1 VTSLAP
7 SYVLGLDLDGVVADF
22 YSFIRQIAAGWR
34 EVPEESLTE
43 NVSFGLGEWG
53 FTEEEYRRLHRFAV
67 TQCGLFQ
74 NMPVIRGAAPAI
86 RRLANEGV
94 RVRVVTH
101 RLFIDFFHR
110 AAVEQTVQW
119 LDSQA
124 IPYHDLCFLA
134 DKQLVEADIYVEDAP
149 RNIALLQEHGKKVIA
164 FTNSTNATQVHSVLR
179 AHDWTEVEQL
189 IRADYR
195 AWCTHGLP
203 SPRRV
208 GSCR

>member
-1 VTSLAP
+1 
-7 SYVLGLDLDGVVADF
+7 
-22 YSFIRQIAAGWR
+22 
-34 EVPEESLTE
+34 
-43 NVSFGLGEWG
+43 
-53 FTEEEYRRLHRFAV
+53 
-67 TQCGLFQ
+67 
-74 NMPVIRGAAPAI
+74 
-86 RRLANEGV
+86 
-94 RVRVVTH
+94 VVTH

-179 AHDWTEVEQL
+179 AHDWAEIEQL

-208 GSCR
+208 GSGR